1 VLNDELEINL
11 YPHFIFNIFLTYWS
25 SLFMK
30 RLILLAIAAT
40 ISTAAVAAPET
51 YMIDSNH
58 SMPRFSYSHLGY
70 STQLSRFDKATGKI
84 VIDRAA
90 KTGSVDVTIDT
101 TSVNTGFALFN
112 EHIQG
117 EDFFN
122 TAKFPTATFVSK
134 KMNFEGDKPVSID
147 GTLTIKGVSKP
158 ETLTVT
164 SFMCMPH
171 PMLKKDAC
179 GANATVVVKRSDF
192 NMSKHVPYV
201 SDEVTITLPVEAV
214 KQ

>member
-1 VLNDELEINL
+1 
-11 YPHFIFNIFLTYWS
+11 
-25 SLFMK
+25 MK
-30 RLILLAIAAT
+30 RFAILAIAAT
-40 ISTAAVAAPET
+40 ISTAAIAAPET
-51 YMIDSNH
+51 YIIDSNH
-58 SMPRFSYSHLGY
+58 TLPRFSYNHFGY
-70 STQLSRFDKATGKI
+70 STQLSRFDKTTGKI
-84 VIDRAA
+84 IIDRVA

-101 TSVNTGFALFN
+101 TSVNTGYALFN
-112 EHIQG
+112 EHIQA

-134 KMNFEGDKPVSID
+134 IINFEGDKPVSID

-171 PMLKKDAC
+171 PILKKDAC

-192 NMSKHVPYV
+192 NMAKHVPYV
-201 SDEVTITLPVEAV
+201 SDEVIITLPVEAV